1 MNYYEQFSPE
11 VMKTLKELNDK
22 LITEGKQT
30 NPDNKKILKLKQQI
44 LLKGLELSNNLY
56 GNNIGFF

>member
-22 LITEGKQT
+22 LITEGKEI
-30 NPDNKKILKLKQQI
+30 NPDNKKILKLKQ
-44 LLKGLELSNNLY
+44 
-56 GNNIGFF
+56 

>member
-22 LITEGKQT
+22 LINEGKEI
-30 NPDNKKILKLKQQI
+30 NPDNTKILKLKQQI
-44 LLKGLELSNNLY
+44 LLKGLELSQC
-56 GNNIGFF
+56 NNINFF